1 MGFEK
6 ICFLCRLIETMETI
20 ERKLYETPLTMIV
33 EVRHEGIVCAS
44 EINGGNSIDNWGNGG
59 TTDDDIYL

>member
-1 MGFEK
+1 
-6 ICFLCRLIETMETI
+6 METI
-20 ERKLYETPLTMIV
+20 ERKLYEAPSTMIV